1 MNNFSSG
8 KLTSLDIEQFEK
20 EFADLTDAEKLCIF
34 ELYHEFDRIAQIV
47 IERGQTSKSH
57 SYGRAMW

>member
-8 KLTSLDIEQFEK
+8 KMISLDIEQFEK

-34 ELYHEFDRIAQIV
+34 ELYHEFDRIAEIV
-47 IERGQTSKSH
+47 IERGQTSK
-57 SYGRAMW
+57 GG